1 MRWKD
6 KVRRDLKRFGIEEA
20 SCFRVAQERGF
31 LRTSCKGGGLNACI
45 DKRMELDRA
54 RRDAAAATR
63 QNGTNANFTCDSCQ
77 RSFR

>member
-31 LRTSCKGGGLNACI
+31 LRTSCKGGGGGGGGGLNACI
-45 DKRMELDRA
+45 DKRM
-54 RRDAAAATR
+54 
-63 QNGTNANFTCDSCQ
+63 
-77 RSFR
+77 